1 LVAVTVHGKA
11 VKNIIWKLQPM
22 ISDNLI
28 YHRPLKFLL
37 KNSLTVRTLH
47 KFLIE

>member
-1 LVAVTVHGKA
+1 LVAVTVHGKV

-28 YHRPLKFLL
+28 YHWTLKFLL
-37 KNSLTVRTLH
+37 KNGLTLCTSH
-47 KFLIE
+47 KFLKE